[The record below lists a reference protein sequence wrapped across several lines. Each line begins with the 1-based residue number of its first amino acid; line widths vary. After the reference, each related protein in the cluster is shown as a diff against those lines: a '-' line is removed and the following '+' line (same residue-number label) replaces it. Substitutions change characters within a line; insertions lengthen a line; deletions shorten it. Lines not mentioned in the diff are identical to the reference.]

1 MKYIVMLMVF
11 TGCIA
16 SRVIENK
23 WIAQKISDSTLVDR
37 LHVDSNIVIENT
49 YLHGLFKEGLLIDR
63 YNKTSLRFLDTTL
76 SKASRLT
83 YFVDYKIDSLR
94 IYFWIPMS
102 RNSYPY
108 TLYYVVNDKI
118 IDSFKTRNNPIWI
131 RRHPIKD
138 TFEISKG
145 IALRGGYYVLGHKG
159 DVLFIDTI
167 VLPAQN
173 FRKK

>member
-1 MKYIVMLMVF
+1 MVF

-131 RRHPIKD
+131 RRHPIRIRLKYPRVLHCVVVIMYWD
-138 TFEISKG
+138 KRAMFYSSIQLCCLHKISE
-145 IALRGGYYVLGHKG
+145 
-159 DVLFIDTI
+159 
-167 VLPAQN
+167 
-173 FRKK
+173 